1 MSAFQESTN
10 RGHAVLHAE
19 TVVRPCG
26 LAQKGVNV
34 AGLKLPQL
42 GRATS
47 QLEELQERSKPLAM
61 I

>member
-1 MSAFQESTN
+1 MLTSQESSN

-26 LAQKGVNV
+26 LAQKGFNV

-42 GRATS
+42 RRTTGK
-47 QLEELQERSKPLAM
+47 LEELQESSKQLAM